1 MAKKWYVKELSKL
14 TGVSVRTLHH
24 YDNVNL
30 LKPSE
35 RLENGYRK
43 YSEEDLLKLQQIIAL
58 KSFGFKLMHIR
69 NILLKNIS
77 LIDNL
82 KNQTIFLKGK
92 AKSLYTT
99 SKDDRLV
106 MHFSDDTSAFD
117 GKKKEALLGK
127 GAVNNQFNAF
137 IMDHLQNNGIET
149 HHIEVL
155 NNNDSLVWN
164 LNMFPVECVIRN
176 RASGSICRRLGTEDG
191 LILES
196 PLFEF
201 FLKDDDLGDPLIND
215 EHIISFGWATKD
227 QIDEM
232 KKLTYKV
239 NSVLKELFINS
250 GLILVDFKVEF
261 GVNGNGTILLADEF
275 TPDGCRLW
283 DSETLKKM
291 DKDRFRQGLGDV
303 VESYHQVADRLGMNI
318 IVD

>member
-1 MAKKWYVKELSKL
+1 MEKIKEI
-14 TGVSVRTLHH
+14 TT
-24 YDNVNL
+24 
-30 LKPSE
+30 
-35 RLENGYRK
+35 
-43 YSEEDLLKLQQIIAL
+43 
-58 KSFGFKLMHIR
+58 
-69 NILLKNIS
+69 
-77 LIDNL
+77 
-82 KNQTIFLKGK
+82 GK
-92 AKSLYTT
+92 AKSLFTT
-99 SKDDRLV
+99 SSEDQLV

-137 IMDHLQNNGIET
+137 IMDHLEKNGVET

-155 NNNDSLVWN
+155 NSNDSLVCK
-164 LNMFPVECVIRN
+164 LDMFPIECVIRN

-191 LILES
+191 LVLEN

-215 EHIISFGWATKD
+215 EHIISFGWANKE
-227 QIDEM
+227 QIEKM
-232 KKLTYKV
+232 KELTYKV
-239 NSVLKELFINS
+239 NTVLKELFINS
-250 GLILVDFKVEF
+250 NLILVDFKVEF
-261 GVNGNGTILLADEF
+261 GVCSQGKILLADEF

>member
-1 MAKKWYVKELSKL
+1 MDKIKEI
-14 TGVSVRTLHH
+14 T
-24 YDNVNL
+24 
-30 LKPSE
+30 
-35 RLENGYRK
+35 
-43 YSEEDLLKLQQIIAL
+43 
-58 KSFGFKLMHIR
+58 
-69 NILLKNIS
+69 
-77 LIDNL
+77 
-82 KNQTIFLKGK
+82 KGK
-92 AKSLYTT
+92 AKSLFTT
-99 SKDDRLV
+99 SNDDNLV

-127 GAVNNQFNAF
+127 GSVNNQFNAF
-137 IMDHLQNNGIET
+137 IMEHLQNNGIET
-149 HHIEVL
+149 HHIEVI
-155 NNNDSLVWN
+155 NNNDSLVKK
-164 LNMFPVECVIRN
+164 LTMFPIECVIRN

-191 LILES
+191 LVLES

-215 EHIISFGWATKD
+215 EHIISFGWAKKD

-232 KKLTYKV
+232 KKLTYQV
-239 NSVLKELFINS
+239 NTILSELFINS

-261 GVNGNGTILLADEF
+261 GVCSQGKILLADEF

>member
-1 MAKKWYVKELSKL
+1 MEKIKEL
-14 TGVSVRTLHH
+14 T
-24 YDNVNL
+24 
-30 LKPSE
+30 
-35 RLENGYRK
+35 
-43 YSEEDLLKLQQIIAL
+43 
-58 KSFGFKLMHIR
+58 
-69 NILLKNIS
+69 
-77 LIDNL
+77 
-82 KNQTIFLKGK
+82 KGK
-92 AKSLYTT
+92 AKSLFTT
-99 SKDDRLV
+99 SNDDRLI

-117 GKKKEALLGK
+117 GKKKESLLGK
-127 GAVNNQFNAF
+127 GEVNNQFNAF
-137 IMDHLQNNGIET
+137 IMNHLENNGVET

-164 LNMFPVECVIRN
+164 LKMFPIECVIRN

-215 EHIISFGWATKD
+215 EHIISFGWATKE
-227 QIDEM
+227 QINEM
-232 KKLTYKV
+232 KALTYKV
-239 NSVLKELFINS
+239 NSILSELFVNS
-250 GLILVDFKVEF
+250 GLILVDFKVEY
-261 GVNGNGTILLADEF
+261 GVSSEGKILLADEF

>member
-1 MAKKWYVKELSKL
+1 MDKIKEI
-14 TGVSVRTLHH
+14 T
-24 YDNVNL
+24 
-30 LKPSE
+30 
-35 RLENGYRK
+35 
-43 YSEEDLLKLQQIIAL
+43 
-58 KSFGFKLMHIR
+58 
-69 NILLKNIS
+69 
-77 LIDNL
+77 
-82 KNQTIFLKGK
+82 KGK
-92 AKSLYTT
+92 AKSLFTT
-99 SKDDRLV
+99 SNDENLV

-137 IMDHLQNNGIET
+137 IMEHLQNNGVET
-149 HHIEVL
+149 HLIEVI
-155 NNNDSLVWN
+155 NNNDSLVKK
-164 LNMFPVECVIRN
+164 LTMFPIECVIRN

-191 LILES
+191 LVLES

-215 EHIISFGWATKD
+215 EHIISFGWAKKD

-232 KKLTYKV
+232 KKLTYEV
-239 NSVLKELFINS
+239 NTILSELFINS
-250 GLILVDFKVEF
+250 GLILVDFKVEY
-261 GVNGNGTILLADEF
+261 GVSTQGKILLADEF

-283 DSETLKKM
+283 DSKTLKKM